1 MIKKQD
7 NFLKKITLPFLCPY
21 LTYPQIL
28 SIRPFSL
35 YRGNI
40 GDLPEKFNCWILPPI
55 QLKTLCFFFI
65 LACFSV
71 FVNFFQS
78 LFFPFP
84 RQDSGS
90 FDRFLASDARS
101 AFFFRRLLHTFCVFL
116 INW

>member
-78 LFFPFP
+78 LFFVLL
-84 RQDSGS
+84 RQAFGS
-90 FDRFLASDARS
+90 FDRFRPSNTRS
-101 AFFFRRLLHTFCVFL
+101 LCFSGGFCIPSAYFS
-116 INW
+116 